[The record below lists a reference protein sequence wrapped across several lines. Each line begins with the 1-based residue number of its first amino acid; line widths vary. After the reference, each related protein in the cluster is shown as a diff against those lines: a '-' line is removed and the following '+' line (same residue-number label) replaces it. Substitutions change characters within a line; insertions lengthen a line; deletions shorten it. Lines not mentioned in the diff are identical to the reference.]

1 MSKVISY
8 NLVKDNRAV
17 FQDCIFSWDL
27 ERFIFIQSRLINT
40 HSKIGLYSGYSAMH
54 KLQTKYK
61 LYGNSLYF
69 VWSLCTK
76 YKLLPSLTIVN

>member
-27 ERFIFIQSRLINT
+27 ERFIFIQSRLINI
-40 HSKIGLYSGYSAMH
+40 HSKTGLYSGYGATH

-69 VWSLCTK
+69 VWRFVHKVQAVTVLQ
-76 YKLLPSLTIVN
+76 